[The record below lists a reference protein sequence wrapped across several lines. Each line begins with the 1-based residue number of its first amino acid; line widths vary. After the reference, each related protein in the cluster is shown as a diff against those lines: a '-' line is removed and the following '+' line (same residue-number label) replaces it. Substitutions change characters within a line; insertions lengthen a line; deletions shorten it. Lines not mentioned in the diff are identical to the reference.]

1 MGVPRIDF
9 YVLPDQKDNG
19 RALLACRLA
28 DKAYSLGHTVYVL
41 AGSEAQAAALD
52 DLLWT
57 FRQDSFIPHE
67 RYPLVGEESSP
78 VLIGGA
84 DRDGFAGGGDRASA
98 DQFRRPA
105 ARRLRALRAG
115 GGAGGSASRGAG
127 EIARAVPAVPGAGLR
142 AGDAQAVG
150 TNGISRKSIGGISI
164 SRFR

>member
-1 MGVPRIDF
+1 MPRIDF

-78 VLIGGA
+78 VLIGTVLPA
-84 DRDGFAGGGDRASA
+84 EATAQVLINFAGRLPEGFERYERVVELV
-98 DQFRRPA
+98 DQHPEVLA
-105 ARRLRALRAG
+105 K
-115 GGAGGSASRGAG
+115 SR
-127 EIARAVPAVPGAGLR
+127 E
-142 AGDAQAVG
+142 
-150 TNGISRKSIGGISI
+150 
-164 SRFR
+164 RFRQYREQGCAPETHKL

>member
-78 VLIGGA
+78 VLIGTVLPA
-84 DRDGFAGGGDRASA
+84 EATAQVLINFAGRLPEGFERYERVVELV
-98 DQFRRPA
+98 DQHPEVLA
-105 ARRLRALRAG
+105 K
-115 GGAGGSASRGAG
+115 SR
-127 EIARAVPAVPGAGLR
+127 E
-142 AGDAQAVG
+142 
-150 TNGISRKSIGGISI
+150 
-164 SRFR
+164 RFRQYREQGCAPETHKL